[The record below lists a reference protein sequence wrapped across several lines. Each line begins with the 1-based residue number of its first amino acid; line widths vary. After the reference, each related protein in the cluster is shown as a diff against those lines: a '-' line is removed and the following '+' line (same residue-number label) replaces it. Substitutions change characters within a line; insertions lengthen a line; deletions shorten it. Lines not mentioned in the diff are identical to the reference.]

1 MTPEKRLARL
11 RELLERLEG
20 GVDVATRDLKI
31 VLTPEE
37 WEQMQ
42 EMWKQQ
48 KEARAE
54 KPPPEIMEFRK
65 KKKLYDLTKA
75 RLEKSYKTKNQH
87 LISKMSDREDCMR
100 DSLIV
105 DAKELLGLDPTY
117 EQWFHWDD
125 IGLPSG
131 VKAVDDLVPQVVSRR
146 TMKGELKKYAQPG
159 KLSKRDIK
167 VIVLQD
173 AISSLTMESVDP
185 ISVLEDQMK
194 AAKDK
199 EQAGKKKISR
209 GIIV

>member
-11 RELLERLEG
+11 KELLERLER

-48 KEARAE
+48 KEVRAA
-54 KPPPEIMEFRK
+54 KPPPEIVEFQK

-75 RLEKSYKTKNQH
+75 RLEKSYRTKNQR

-100 DSLIV
+100 DSIIV

-173 AISSLTMESVDP
+173 AISNLTMESLDEQ
-185 ISVLEDQMK
+185 SVLEDALKQL
-194 AAKDK
+194 KDK
-199 EQAGKKKISR
+199 KPKRKRAH
-209 GIIV
+209 GIKV